1 MKPKLI
7 KAKIEGIINSLRTE
21 FPQLGYHN
29 VSLQCQPLIRIDEE
43 VAGTNES
50 FDDICTQNTA
60 ISSEEQTTKNV

>member
-7 KAKIEGIINSLRTE
+7 KAKIQGIINSLRTE

-43 VAGTNES
+43 VAGTNED
-50 FDDICTQNTA
+50 FDDTCTQNTA